1 MAPPVAKS
9 QGAGSDGREGTTN
22 KVPRPG
28 RPPSPL
34 VSDPAPIVTS
44 NPFSA
49 LAGLA
54 CEDEKAA
61 TNVVTSFNRKTRA
74 GKGKRG
80 ASRSPSPSVRKTP
93 RRSKEAEAR
102 AIAIANLVAEPEV
115 GRSETVETEE
125 ASVQPALPTGERGG
139 EGEEEFLPVV
149 SVLKGARV
157 TSSTAES
164 GGSPPPRRSPV
175 TLGDKPMED
184 PGVGLSFTYEVPR
197 LVQDLLTTDRE
208 NTKGNESPLKI
219 FHTPS
224 TQPIVPVVS
233 TKSKRAMGDSND
245 RSIRRKLILRDELG
259 EETSLEGSLEIPS
272 SAGSPALSPIVTERA
287 PEEISEIPNLDGYRD
302 TLDVSTLQSRVN
314 PTNYYSLGGTDLL
327 DPQNSFISRANGD
340 WNMSGFPN
348 GSVILAPSDSLENAS
363 EKEAPSTAPVS
374 PVKLVTEAS
383 EGEISL
389 IDPLDSH
396 NSSLGV
402 LSINSSQDE
411 LQLVGSTS
419 VDGALPDTTSPPIKS
434 RASTQVNRVPELF
447 VKHQSGLT
455 DA

>member
-1 MAPPVAKS
+1 
-9 QGAGSDGREGTTN
+9 
-22 KVPRPG
+22 
-28 RPPSPL
+28 
-34 VSDPAPIVTS
+34 
-44 NPFSA
+44 
-49 LAGLA
+49 
-54 CEDEKAA
+54 
-61 TNVVTSFNRKTRA
+61 
-74 GKGKRG
+74 
-80 ASRSPSPSVRKTP
+80 
-93 RRSKEAEAR
+93 
-102 AIAIANLVAEPEV
+102 
-115 GRSETVETEE
+115 
-125 ASVQPALPTGERGG
+125 
-139 EGEEEFLPVV
+139 
-149 SVLKGARV
+149 
-157 TSSTAES
+157 
-164 GGSPPPRRSPV
+164 
-175 TLGDKPMED
+175 
-184 PGVGLSFTYEVPR
+184 
-197 LVQDLLTTDRE
+197 
-208 NTKGNESPLKI
+208 
-219 FHTPS
+219 
-224 TQPIVPVVS
+224 
-233 TKSKRAMGDSND
+233 MGDSND
-245 RSIRRKLILRDELG
+245 RSIRRKLILRDESG

-287 PEEISEIPNLDGYRD
+287 PEEISKIPNLDGYRD
-302 TLDVSTLQSRVN
+302 TLDVSGFLPLGQTSPEQSRVN

-340 WNMSGFPN
+340 WTMSGFPN

-419 VDGALPDTTSPPIKS
+419 VDGALPDTTSPPIKA

-455 DA
+455 DAEKRKNWSLSVENSTETLIFGDSMVGRITDVKPYKNVQIHVFPGGRIQHLTQVLQNYRRKDCTKLKNVIIMFGLNDVLQRKGAVLNSLIGRDMQDCLLLAKRKFGGAKIHYTGIYNTHAIDPIYALKVCGVNDIYRKDVKDNTPGVSYINKLGLRCDPSGLNDVIHWCSDHATKVALYTLKKCLN